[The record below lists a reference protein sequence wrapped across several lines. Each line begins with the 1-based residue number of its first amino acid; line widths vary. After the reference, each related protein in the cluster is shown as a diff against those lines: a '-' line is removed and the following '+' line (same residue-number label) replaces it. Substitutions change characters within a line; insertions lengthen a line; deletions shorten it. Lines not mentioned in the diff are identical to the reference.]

1 MNRSEIEIVL
11 NRDRAWLLETLSA
24 MPAEELMRG
33 VTQSQHDPESQW
45 SYADH
50 FIHTYLIEKRWN
62 AMFRAH
68 LDGIP
73 NAVGIGRSDDGKSQ
87 TREELM
93 AGIHAWTE
101 DWAKK
106 NRGKPLDE
114 LVALSQATRSETLEL
129 LSSLT
134 DEQLQ
139 SKIPGAPWADGTV
152 GGIMAANAGHGR
164 THFGYAKEG
173 AASA

>member
-1 MNRSEIEIVL
+1 MNRTEIEIVL

-24 MPAEELMRG
+24 MPSEELFRG
-33 VTQSQHDPESQW
+33 VTQSQHDPESHW

-73 NAVGIGRSDDGKSQ
+73 NAVGIGRTNDGASQ
-87 TREELM
+87 TREEMM

-101 DWAKK
+101 DWAVK
-106 NRGKPLDE
+106 NRGKSLDE
-114 LVALSQATRSETLEL
+114 LVAVSQVTRSETLEL
-129 LSSLT
+129 LASLT

-173 AASA
+173 AAAL